1 MPRLHAWLIFAVAVA
16 SGSFGKV
23 FNDVSDIHTHEYDF
37 IVAGG
42 GTAGLVVANR
52 LSENPRVSVLVI
64 EAGVSNEKVLNIE
77 VPFYCTRASPRTLY
91 DWNYTTVPQAA
102 LNSRVIDYPRGHAR
116 SADYMIYTRGSSED
130 YDRIADETGDPGW
143 SWENLQPFILRNEI
157 VTPPAA
163 SQLPFFNDGALT
175 WMFPFQ
181 DGHNTTGQYDPS
193 VHGHKGINAV
203 SLPGYHTP
211 MDDRILGATRELSD
225 EFPFNLDYNSGY
237 HLGVGWGIATILNG
251 ARSSS
256 ATSYLGPKY
265 ASRPNLDVILNTRVT
280 RVLTKGINSTLG
292 IYGVEAAAS
301 AQGSRTRI
309 LAKKEV
315 ILSAGSIGSPQILM
329 NSGIGD
335 AEALGK
341 LGIESV
347 LHNPSVG
354 QNLTDHPVLGNIWV
368 ANETD
373 TWERITRNQTEDSR
387 LLEQWKSERQGPL
400 VNTITTQLGWFRIP
414 EDSPIFETH
423 ADPSAGPNTAHYEFV
438 FANGYRG
445 TPPAT
450 GNYFTISTVVATP
463 SSRGSIRLA
472 SSDPFAAPII
482 DPNFLSND
490 FDMYIMKYA
499 IQAARRFAAANAWKG
514 YIVQPFTNATT
525 DQEID
530 FFIRNNTR
538 TISHPMG
545 TASMSAKDAK
555 YGVVDPDLQVKGVTG
570 LRIVDASVFVS
581 RLFIHAAQMTEFC
594 IQPHIPSA
602 HTQVPV
608 YIVAERGSQL
618 IKDAWGL

>member
-1 MPRLHAWLIFAVAVA
+1 
-16 SGSFGKV
+16 
-23 FNDVSDIHTHEYDF
+23 
-37 IVAGG
+37 
-42 GTAGLVVANR
+42 
-52 LSENPRVSVLVI
+52 
-64 EAGVSNEKVLNIE
+64 
-77 VPFYCTRASPRTLY
+77 
-91 DWNYTTVPQAA
+91 
-102 LNSRVIDYPRGHAR
+102 
-116 SADYMIYTRGSSED
+116 
-130 YDRIADETGDPGW
+130 
-143 SWENLQPFILRNEI
+143 
-157 VTPPAA
+157 
-163 SQLPFFNDGALT
+163 
-175 WMFPFQ
+175 
-181 DGHNTTGQYDPS
+181 
-193 VHGHKGINAV
+193 
-203 SLPGYHTP
+203 
-211 MDDRILGATRELSD
+211 MDDRILEATRELSD

-265 ASRPNLDVILNTRVT
+265 ASRPNLDVVLNTRVT

-292 IYGVEAAAS
+292 IHGVEAAAS
-301 AQGSRTRI
+301 AQGPRTRI

-315 ILSAGSIGSPQILM
+315 VLSAGSIGSPQILM

-341 LGIESV
+341 LGIQSV

-387 LLEQWKSERQGPL
+387 LLEQWKSERTGPL
-400 VNTITTQLGWFRIP
+400 VNTITTQLGWFRVP

-463 SSRGSIRLA
+463 SARGSLRLA

-570 LRIVDASVFVS
+570 LRIVDASVF
-581 RLFIHAAQMTEFC
+581 
-594 IQPHIPSA
+594 PHIPSA
-602 HTQVPV
+602 HTQIFPPTEF
-608 YIVAERGSQL
+608 AKWRSWLPQQRRPCKQRRSQL
-618 IKDAWGL
+618 YRIDGVCRKDMTECRLFVQP